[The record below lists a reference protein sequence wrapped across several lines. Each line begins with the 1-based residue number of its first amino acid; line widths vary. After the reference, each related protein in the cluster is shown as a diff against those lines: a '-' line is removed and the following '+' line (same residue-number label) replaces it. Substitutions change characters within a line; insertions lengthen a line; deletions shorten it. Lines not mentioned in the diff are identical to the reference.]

1 MEIERQQ
8 ELGME
13 GLLNDDCYLAECNLG
28 DLAGGYLRCKGELS
42 ATSHSSRMGSKQTG
56 GNTDSASRNS
66 PEQYLE
72 RAYLETSVVWLHSHV
87 PGRKSWK
94 ESSPLQWFQL

>member
-8 ELGME
+8 LLGME

-72 RAYLETSVVWLHSHV
+72 RAYLETTVVGCIDICTQAKVLE
-87 PGRKSWK
+87 G
-94 ESSPLQWFQL
+94 E